1 MELSPNQN
9 VDLVSGDHATVV
21 KELGRG
27 GQGVVYLVDVKGTQM
42 ALKWYSKPPADADD
56 FYKNLQRNIHDGAPS
71 EAFIWPLDL
80 SVKNNGCFGY
90 VMRLRPEGY
99 EEFGRFL
106 LAKAR
111 FKSFDAMFTAAMKIC
126 DGFKN
131 LHRVGCSYQDLNDG
145 NSFISP
151 ETGDVLICDNDNVVA
166 DGQKSGIRGKARY
179 MAPEVVAG
187 GLPNKYSDRFSL
199 SVVLFMLFFANHPF
213 EGSRVS
219 GCPCMTEDYE
229 KKFYGSEAIFIFDPD
244 NRFNRPVPGKHV
256 NVIKRWPIFPK
267 VLKDAFI
274 QEFSQEKLKNPT
286 KRITEAQWEPVIARA
301 RDTLVACPHCGEETF
316 ADLANGL
323 TKCMDCG
330 KELKASHVL
339 SIAARPESRDIPL
352 TVGSRIFIDS
362 DTVPEAAVVK
372 DANGI
377 MLLKNISSEQWGVVT
392 PSGKPRTLKPQEIMP
407 VREGMSITFR
417 VRGSDYKAV
426 IRNNQ

>member
-1 MELSPNQN
+1 MELSIVIEKMMILVLIMLVGFIARKAKLTDDEANRYFSRLLINVFLVCSILRSTVN
-9 VDLVSGDHATVV
+9 VDPVLSGREMLLLFGLFALGFGIYWLMGYLTVTV
-21 KELGRG
+21 FPMKKDRGITILLMVFINTVFLGF
-27 GQGVVYLVDVKGTQM
+27 
-42 ALKWYSKPPADADD
+42 P
-56 FYKNLQRNIHDGAPS
+56 I
-71 EAFIWPLDL
+71 I
-80 SVKNNGCFGY
+80 
-90 VMRLRPEGY
+90 EG
-99 EEFGRFL
+99 L
-106 LAKAR
+106 
-111 FKSFDAMFTAAMKIC
+111 
-126 DGFKN
+126 
-131 LHRVGCSYQDLNDG
+131 
-145 NSFISP
+145 
-151 ETGDVLICDNDNVVA
+151 
-166 DGQKSGIRGKARY
+166 
-179 MAPEVVAG
+179 
-187 GLPNKYSDRFSL
+187 
-199 SVVLFMLFFANHPF
+199 
-213 EGSRVS
+213 
-219 GCPCMTEDYE
+219 
-229 KKFYGSEAIFIFDPD
+229 YGSEAIFIFDPD

-352 TVGSRIFIDS
+352 TVGSRIFIDN

>member
-56 FYKNLQRNIHDGAPS
+56 FYKNRQRNIHDGAPS

-145 NSFISP
+145 NFFISP
-151 ETGDVLICDNDNVVA
+151 ETGDEIGRASC
-166 DGQKSGIRGKARY
+166 R
-179 MAPEVVAG
+179 E
-187 GLPNKYSDRFSL
+187 
-199 SVVLFMLFFANHPF
+199 
-213 EGSRVS
+213 RVS
-219 GCPCMTEDYE
+219 
-229 KKFYGSEAIFIFDPD
+229 S
-244 NRFNRPVPGKHV
+244 PV
-256 NVIKRWPIFPK
+256 
-267 VLKDAFI
+267 
-274 QEFSQEKLKNPT
+274 
-286 KRITEAQWEPVIARA
+286 
-301 RDTLVACPHCGEETF
+301 
-316 ADLANGL
+316 
-323 TKCMDCG
+323 
-330 KELKASHVL
+330 
-339 SIAARPESRDIPL
+339 
-352 TVGSRIFIDS
+352 
-362 DTVPEAAVVK
+362 
-372 DANGI
+372 
-377 MLLKNISSEQWGVVT
+377 
-392 PSGKPRTLKPQEIMP
+392 
-407 VREGMSITFR
+407 
-417 VRGSDYKAV
+417 
-426 IRNNQ
+426 

>member
-145 NSFISP
+145 NFFINP

-229 KKFYGSEAIFIFDPD
+229 KKFYGSEAVFIFDPV
-244 NRFNRPVPGKHV
+244 NRYNRPVPGKHV
-256 NVIKRWPIFPK
+256 NVLRRWPVFPG
-267 VLKDAFI
+267 VLKDAFV
-274 QEFSQEKLKNPT
+274 QEFSQEKLKDPT
-286 KRITEAQWEPVIARA
+286 KRITESEWEPIIARA
-301 RDTLVACPHCGEETF
+301 RDTLVVCPHCGEETF
-316 ADLANGL
+316 FELDKDIK
-323 TKCMDCG
+323 KCMDCG
-330 KELKASHVL
+330 ENIDIPQVL
-339 SIAARPESRDIPL
+339 SISGTRDIPL
-352 TVGSRIFIDS
+352 TAGSKIFIDM
-362 DTVPEAAVVK
+362 DTVPEAAVVNDDK
-372 DANGI
+372 GRI
-377 MLLKNISSEQWGVVT
+377 WLRNISSEQWRVVT
-392 PSGKPRTLKPQEIMP
+392 HSGKTKLVNNNEVMP
-407 VREGMSITFR
+407 AKEGLDITFR

>member
-145 NSFISP
+145 NFFISP

-179 MAPEVVAG
+179 MAPEVVLG

-229 KKFYGSEAIFIFDPD
+229 KKFYGSEAVFIFDPV
-244 NRFNRPVPGKHV
+244 NRYNRPVPGKHV
-256 NVIKRWPIFPK
+256 NVLRRWPVFPG
-267 VLKDAFI
+267 VLKDVFV
-274 QEFSQEKLKNPT
+274 QEFSQEKLKDPT
-286 KRITEAQWEPVIARA
+286 KRITESEWEPIIARA
-301 RDTLVACPHCGEETF
+301 RDTLVVCPHCGEETF
-316 ADLANGL
+316 FELAKDIK
-323 TKCMDCG
+323 KCMDCG
-330 KELKASHVL
+330 ENIDIPQVL
-339 SIAARPESRDIPL
+339 SISGTRDIPL
-352 TVGSRIFIDS
+352 TAGSKIFIDM
-362 DTVPEAAVVK
+362 DTVPEAAVVNDDK
-372 DANGI
+372 GRI
-377 MLLKNISSEQWGVVT
+377 WLRNISSEQWRVVT
-392 PSGKPRTLKPQEIMP
+392 HSGKTKLVNNNEVMP
-407 VREGMSITFR
+407 AKEGLDITFR
-417 VRGSDYKAV
+417 VSGSDYKAV